1 MLAAD
6 AVLTWNQV
14 LLDAVRTDRTLG
26 PLAARNMAI
35 VEVAVFEAV
44 NSIDRGYEPYS
55 RMVKV
60 PRSAS
65 PEAAADAAAY
75 RTLVS
80 LYPNQGTTFDAALR
94 TSLASIPDGPSK
106 DKGIE
111 AGYAAAE
118 QTLALR
124 ARDGS
129 GTVVTYTPSPDPGR
143 WRPTPPAFAVG
154 PCSPSGR
161 A

>member
-1 MLAAD
+1 
-6 AVLTWNQV
+6 
-14 LLDAVRTDRTLG
+14 
-26 PLAARNMAI
+26 
-35 VEVAVFEAV
+35 
-44 NSIDRGYEPYS
+44 
-55 RMVKV
+55 MVKV

-80 LYPNQGTTFDAALR
+80 LYPNQAAIFDAALR

-124 ARDGS
+124 AHDGS

-143 WRPTPPAFAVG
+143 WRPTPPAFAAALLPQWPRVTPFAMSERLAVPPG
-154 PCSPSGR
+154 PAPD